1 MGLWAVSFFF
11 SCMHTIS
18 RVWFKWKFYDYCYYY
33 FQSFHRVD
41 CSSPDSSLYVDFLP
55 LYIILSPISLYI
67 WSHMAVIQKK
77 TLSSILFFFFSSLL
91 STPFVHKKTL
101 WMELLFFVF
110 YHFFFPSFLTLYKV
124 ETLLLQQKKNTL
136 FSTIRVLSSWP
147 HPLHLC
153 HFSLFLKQK
162 M

>member
-1 MGLWAVSFFF
+1 MIIAIIIFNPSTVLTVLLPILLCMLIFYLFTSFFPPF
-11 SCMHTIS
+11 LYT
-18 RVWFKWKFYDYCYYY
+18 YD
-33 FQSFHRVD
+33 
-41 CSSPDSSLYVDFLP
+41 PIWP
-55 LYIILSPISLYI
+55 LYKRKPFPQFYY
-67 WSHMAVIQKK
+67 
-77 TLSSILFFFFSSLL
+77 FFFSSLL

-110 YHFFFPSFLTLYKV
+110 YHFFSPSFLTLYKV
-124 ETLLLQQKKNTL
+124 ETLLLQQKKKTL

>member
-11 SCMHTIS
+11 
-18 RVWFKWKFYDYCYYY
+18 
-33 FQSFHRVD
+33 
-41 CSSPDSSLYVDFLP
+41 LYAYNITRLVQMK
-55 LYIILSPISLYI
+55 ILWL
-67 WSHMAVIQKK
+67 
-77 TLSSILFFFFSSLL
+77 LLLLFSILPPCWLFFSRFFFVCWFSPSLHHSFPHFFIHMIPYGRYTKENPFLNSILLFFSSLL

>member
-1 MGLWAVSFFF
+1 
-11 SCMHTIS
+11 MHTIS

-77 TLSSILFFFFSSLL
+77 TLSSILFFFFFLL
-91 STPFVHKKTL
+91 SSTPFVHKKKPCG
-101 WMELLFFVF
+101 WSFSFSF
-110 YHFFFPSFLTLYKV
+110 SIIFFPSFLTLYKV
-124 ETLLLQQKKNTL
+124 ETLLLQQKKIPCSLRSVFCHLGPTH
-136 FSTIRVLSSWP
+136 STFVIF
-147 HPLHLC
+147 LC
-153 HFSLFLKQK
+153 FWNRKCSFVS
-162 M
+162 